1 MKWSIR
7 IGCGL
12 LVTSILVVA
21 QSPQATGRLPATLN
35 DQEFWRM
42 IEDFSEPGGTFRYEN
57 FVSNERSIQ
66 YVIPELKAK
75 SKPGGVYI
83 GVAPEQNFTYVAA
96 IQPGIAFVSTKV
108 VAKSKDQFEVTGNL
122 TIRGVTKQ
130 ITLPVSYLGEQK
142 DPWGNTKAG
151 FETGIT
157 ITRQDF
163 GLVWN
168 KAIETGGFL
177 VGDEVQIA
185 VNLEAA
191 KDVAPVPTN

>member
-96 IQPGIAFVSTKV
+96 IQPGIAFVIDIRRQNMLVHLMYKALLELSPNRADFVARLFSRPRPAGLDERTTAKALFSAFDRVANNEAWSDAFTKFRTV
-108 VAKSKDQFEVTGNL
+108 RDGVA
-122 TIRGVTKQ
+122 
-130 ITLPVSYLGEQK
+130 
-142 DPWGNTKAG
+142 
-151 FETGIT
+151 
-157 ITRQDF
+157 TR
-163 GLVWN
+163 
-168 KAIETGGFL
+168 
-177 VGDEVQIA
+177 
-185 VNLEAA
+185 
-191 KDVAPVPTN
+191 